1 MSPRLAPFGELLS
14 ELLREALGCVVF
26 LLAQK
31 EGGLVDEDSDQPAF
45 EGAFA
50 AESRRVARGGEAT
63 VFYRFLGFL
72 DAVEDA
78 ACDEMQQAAAAR
90 ELELEGALPFV
101 AGWAVG
107 FEVAAGHGKVGMA
120 AGFRGGGEEFWGG
133 VGHEHISL
141 LQVV

>member
-14 ELLREALGCVVF
+14 ELLWEALGSVVF

-31 EGGLVDEDSDQPAF
+31 ERGLVDEDSDQPAF

-50 AESRRVARGGEAT
+50 AESRWVARGGEAT
-63 VFYRFLGFL
+63 VFDCFLGFL

-107 FEVAAGHGKVGMA
+107 FEVSAGRGKVGMV
-120 AGFRGGGEEFWGG
+120 GRCRSGGKEFWGG
-133 VGHEHISL
+133 VGHKHISL
-141 LQVV
+141 LQLV